1 MNLPSYKKNS
11 LFQSMTKC
19 PLPRPQFICIYDYT
33 IVNMQEGDSSFLQ
46 QANCSRFLLLL
57 LCDIKEKKPKSPSL
71 HYFKAKEEKEFHQT
85 ESICWPCFNRTFLGC
100 FSEQQGW
107 SLCKREETKFSQI
120 FFSIRNH
127 SSNSQFVK
135 VQLSTVLIV
144 CIQTKFAQCKLE
156 CI

>member
-1 MNLPSYKKNS
+1 
-11 LFQSMTKC
+11 
-19 PLPRPQFICIYDYT
+19 
-33 IVNMQEGDSSFLQ
+33 MQEGDSSFLQ

-85 ESICWPCFNRTFLGC
+85 ESICWPCFNRTFLGPSYIGC

-107 SLCKREETKFSQI
+107 SLCKREETKFSPI
-120 FFSIRNH
+120 FYSIRNH
-127 SSNSQFVK
+127 SSNSLFVK
-135 VQLSTVLIV
+135 STVV
-144 CIQTKFAQCKLE
+144 NQTKFAQCKFE